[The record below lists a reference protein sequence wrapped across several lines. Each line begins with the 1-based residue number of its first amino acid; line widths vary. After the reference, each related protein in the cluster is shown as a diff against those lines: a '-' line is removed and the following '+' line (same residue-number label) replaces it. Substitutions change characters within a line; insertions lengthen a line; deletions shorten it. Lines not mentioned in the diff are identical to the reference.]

1 MSEVTIE
8 ALQPVM
14 LVTCAWY
21 AVSAV
26 FLQLAGSGNNLIKDA
41 TPLHKKWG
49 DRTFGNLVEQST
61 PFLIGMWG
69 HAVFVSPPK
78 AAALGTAWVVIRLFY
93 PVVWAVTKEVPLAVT
108 LPNYAILGWMFATTA
123 AQLSFGIEL
132 RSWVGG
138 WDIIGI
144 VLSAVCFNVWFSCV
158 TMPLQKKLQEH
169 VFQGGDDESAGLLA
183 QPSR

>member
-93 PVVWAVTKEVPLAVT
+93 PVVWAATKEMPVAIT
-108 LPNYAILGWMFATTA
+108 MPNYAILIWMYAVTA
-123 AQLSFGIEL
+123 AQLSCGIDL

-138 WDIIGI
+138 FDTIGCI
-144 VLSAVCFNVWFSCV
+144 LCGALFMALFFAV
-158 TMPLQKKLQEH
+158 TLPTQRLMQQR
-169 VFQGGDDESAGLLA
+169 VFPPAPEESAALLG
-183 QPSR
+183 RK